1 MRRFGRRLANALLWV
16 AAAVGVMCGILWV
29 AATAGLVQPLVV
41 VSGSMEPAIMTGDL
55 LFATRVPMSDVA
67 VGEVLTLPSTVTGK
81 LVTHRVQ
88 AIEDVDG
95 QYGITLKGDAN
106 DSADGETYLVG
117 RQDKVWRP
125 AVTISGGGR
134 VVMAMTTPTVAI
146 PLLAALLALIVLSL
160 MPGDGPSRTAEPATG
175 KADDVEEV
183 EPAGEGEPSS
193 ADEDELVPR
202 LSEESA

>member
-1 MRRFGRRLANALLWV
+1 MRRIGRRVANALLWV
-16 AAAVGVMCGILWV
+16 AAAVGVMCGVLWI

-55 LFATRVPMSDVA
+55 LFATRVPMTDVA
-67 VGEVLTLPSTVTGK
+67 VGEVLTLPSSVTGK

-88 AIEDVDG
+88 AIEDVKG

-106 DSADGETYLVG
+106 DSPDVETYLVG

-125 AVTISGGGR
+125 ALTISGGGR

-160 MPGDGPSRTAEPATG
+160 LPGDGPSRTSGREVADEAAEA
-175 KADDVEEV
+175 V
-183 EPAGEGEPSS
+183 EPEGGVASPPDGEG
-193 ADEDELVPR
+193 ALVPGI
-202 LSEESA
+202 SKESA

>member
-1 MRRFGRRLANALLWV
+1 MRRIGRRVANALLWV
-16 AAAVGVMCGILWV
+16 AAAVGVMCGLLWIT
-29 AATAGLVQPLVV
+29 ATAGLVQPLVV

-55 LFATRVPMSDVA
+55 LLATKVPVADVA

-88 AIEDVDG
+88 EIEDLDG

-125 AVTISGGGR
+125 ALTISGGGR
-134 VVMAMTTPTVAI
+134 VVMAMTTPTVSL

-160 MPGDGPSRTAEPATG
+160 LPGDGPSRKGRDEETDGTG
-175 KADDVEEV
+175 N
-183 EPAGEGEPSS
+183 AGSGTEDEPSAS
-193 ADEDELVPR
+193 EDGLVPG